1 MQVDDQ
7 FLQAMGLDGLE
18 NDEKAAALDDI
29 LYTLNMRVG
38 KRVAEI
44 LNDKQA
50 AQFEAFSDDTSNEEI
65 AKWLKENVPNYDQIV
80 EEEAQK
86 MKAEVQATVKQV
98 MDQL

>member
-18 NDEKAAALDDI
+18 GEEKAKALDDV

-44 LNDKQA
+44 LNEEQA
-50 AQFEAFSDDTSNEEI
+50 AQFEKLSDSVSNEEI
-65 AKWLKENVPNYDQIV
+65 SKWLEDNVPNHAQIV

-86 MKAEVQATVKQV
+86 MKNEVQATVNQV
-98 MDQL
+98 MGQ